1 MHYKKKFFDF
11 LLLLLVWDS
20 VVEWLLQMFR
30 MTKKKENALRGWTVS
45 QDDTDIFLPCQ
56 FSIFISLERW

>member
-20 VVEWLLQMFR
+20 AVEWLLQMFR
-30 MTKKKENALRGWTVS
+30 MTKKKENALRG
-45 QDDTDIFLPCQ
+45 
-56 FSIFISLERW
+56 